1 MLLHHAR
8 QHDLSVLLKN
18 SDLSIESGGPF
29 VCCVLNLGIQFLGS
43 AHWALAGGRHE
54 VGGMGIGLF
63 YTVCLSYA
71 ALSEIRT
78 LSYSVD
84 VLFS

>member
-1 MLLHHAR
+1 MLFHHVW
-8 QHDLSVLLKN
+8 QQDLSVLLKN
-18 SDLSIESGGPF
+18 SDLSTEPRGPF
-29 VCCVLNLGIQFLGS
+29 VRGLWNLRIQFLGS

-54 VGGMGIGLF
+54 VGGVRIGLF
-63 YTVCLSYA
+63 NTVCLSYA
-71 ALSEIRT
+71 AICEIGT